1 VTKENKIKNLTL
13 TEIKKQAKK
22 LDAQTEHEILV
33 GEDVYKVKI
42 DNVFRRTKQNQL
54 LDDLVAFFSEGN
66 ERVELLD
73 LATPYTTLLLIKH
86 FTSIEVSDNIDE
98 ALEMLDILI
107 DLELLGAIL
116 NLMPEQEV
124 LDMYEL
130 LNATVNRMKENMV
143 ELEDETKRLSEVV
156 ENDEVKEMLLN
167 GTRDK
172 EPK

>member
-1 VTKENKIKNLTL
+1 MTKENKIKNLTL